1 MITKTT
7 EHETDRAGKRLLR
20 GALEPLGWV
29 VNDVQEDYGIDSSV
43 QVFDGQ
49 TPTGAWFHV
58 QLKSSLNPDY
68 SSDGSFISHSLRT
81 DHARHFA
88 FELRHPMF
96 LILADVAANRI
107 FWACPQLDRRLLD
120 QLRTAPAND
129 SITLR
134 VPTSQELPTTVP
146 RLLSNLSKAFV
157 VLSSR
162 ELAASPTARFPE
174 SLVYSDNPGKLHA
187 EFQNKA
193 NALKLYKI
201 AALYASGEEWQPS
214 SGPRPLSAIRM
225 RLLKRSF
232 GLQSKRAM

>member
-96 LILADVAANRI
+96 LILADVAAKRI
-107 FWACPQLDRRLLD
+107 FWACPQLTHKFSQSRTTKKLVTDRTLPRLHAIAGNRPVCHQNFAVGEHSHPILEAD
-120 QLRTAPAND
+120 
-129 SITLR
+129 R
-134 VPTSQELPTTVP
+134 VPRRGRRNSRLYLSRRMAAISADRSLFHLRP
-146 RLLSNLSKAFV
+146 RRGK
-157 VLSSR
+157 R
-162 ELAASPTARFPE
+162 
-174 SLVYSDNPGKLHA
+174 PGMTL
-187 EFQNKA
+187 
-193 NALKLYKI
+193 
-201 AALYASGEEWQPS
+201 
-214 SGPRPLSAIRM
+214 
-225 RLLKRSF
+225 
-232 GLQSKRAM
+232 